1 MFTVNN
7 IIIAIVAVILT
18 PLLGGLIAGLDRKLT
33 ARLQGRYGPPIL
45 QPFYDVFKLLGKSKM
60 MVNGTQVF
68 CVWIYLISAVSS
80 VLLFALRSDLLMIF
94 FVLTIGS
101 VFLAIGASST
111 PSPYSQIGA
120 QRELIQML
128 TYEPLLIV
136 VFVSIY
142 FVTGSFKIDDILSY
156 PRPIFL
162 SLPLIYL
169 VLGFA
174 LTIKLRKSP
183 FDISTSHHGH
193 QEIVKGV
200 LTEYSGPHLALIEIA
215 HWYEIMLVLGICG
228 LFWST
233 SWIGLLLLLIVTYA
247 AEVVV
252 DNLVTRATWR
262 WMLTYVWGVGISLA
276 FFNIAFLYANRFVN

>member
-1 MFTVNN
+1 MFTVSN
-7 IIIAIVAVILT
+7 IIIAILAVILT

-262 WMLTYVWGVGISLA
+262 WMLTYVWGVGISLS